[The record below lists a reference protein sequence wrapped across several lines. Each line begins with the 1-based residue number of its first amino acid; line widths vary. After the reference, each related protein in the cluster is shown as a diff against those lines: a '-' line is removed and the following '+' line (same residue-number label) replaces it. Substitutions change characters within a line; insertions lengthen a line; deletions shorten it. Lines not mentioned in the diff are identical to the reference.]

1 VAVLA
6 VAGALSLDDQR
17 RKKHHKLRDLCAKG
31 SREVAGGQCCPK
43 NAPVLIGDSC
53 YAHCDEGSD
62 DMVLGSWVGCRTQC
76 EPGSSSTLS
85 TCSRG
90 PLHTDRADS
99 PRTGVIPTVQI
110 KINPSTD
117 PLTIENTYLP
127 RFCSSDYTT
136 VARRRRDRSGGCCP
150 KDAPLYIA
158 GKCYTHCEQGFDDIQ
173 VGQFVGCRKQCPD
186 GWDQTTNVCK
196 KSGEEDVER
205 GDFPREGLDAHH
217 RRRHGVPVVPKNP
230 KVTCATGYV
239 SVENSDSLCCPW
251 DHPELIGALCYEE
264 CPPSYVGV
272 GFGCRRH
279 CPRSAGWVTYPL
291 TCTKWNHKPAAKTVV
306 RKGWERSP
314 VTPKQAVSTSTSASG
329 ATGSDGSSSSSSS
342 DPSAA
347 PASN

>member
-1 VAVLA
+1 
-6 VAGALSLDDQR
+6 
-17 RKKHHKLRDLCAKG
+17 
-31 SREVAGGQCCPK
+31 
-43 NAPVLIGDSC
+43 
-53 YAHCDEGSD
+53 
-62 DMVLGSWVGCRTQC
+62 
-76 EPGSSSTLS
+76 
-85 TCSRG
+85 
-90 PLHTDRADS
+90 
-99 PRTGVIPTVQI
+99 VQI